1 MSDIFD
7 DIEKKKE
14 EAVIDDNS
22 LSNSKDELEEYI
34 SELEERSDS
43 DNEVISEKV
52 EKVEEDK
59 NNSPEKVLNSTG
71 EEDKGSLIVR
81 TLGYMAAAVFVIAMI
96 VSIATALRNNEK
108 NTTKA
113 SAISITQAPSTTTK
127 ESKSKG
133 ESSGNISSLTTS
145 NVDNDGESVA
155 DVVEN
160 VMPAIVKIN
169 CTVVST
175 TMDFFGRSYE
185 EEAEGSGSGI
195 IIGQNDSQILVA
207 TNNHV
212 VDDAKT
218 VKVVFCDES
227 EVDAEVKGTDSYA
240 DLAVVAIKTSKVNKE
255 TLAKIKIAS
264 LGNSDDAKVGQMAI
278 AIGNALGYGQSV
290 TVGVISALDRSI
302 DVEDSSMSLIQTDAA
317 INPGNS
323 GGALINAKGEVIG
336 INSVKYVSEDTE
348 GMGYAIPISKA
359 IPIIN
364 ELMNYEEIADSE
376 KGYLGIKGQD
386 IDEESAKRYNAVP
399 GIAVSKVSEGS
410 PADEAGLLRGDIIT
424 KFDGR
429 DVKTMQQLQELLSK
443 RKAGYTC
450 EIVINR
456 RSGEEYKEKTIEVT
470 LGARADYE
478 QR

>member
-1 MSDIFD
+1 MSDIFE
-7 DIEKKKE
+7 DIEKKEE
-14 EAVIDDNS
+14 EAVINDDIDNG
-22 LSNSKDELEEYI
+22 LSDSNDELKEYI
-34 SELEERSDS
+34 SEIKEKSDS
-43 DNEVISEKV
+43 DDEDNAVIV
-52 EKVEEDK
+52 EDDK

-96 VSIATALRNNEK
+96 VSVSSVFKKDDTDVS
-108 NTTKA
+108 KA
-113 SAISITQAPSTTTK
+113 SAISITQAPSTSTK
-127 ESKSKG
+127 DSKSKSESKS
-133 ESSGNISSLTTS
+133 NISSLTTS

-175 TMDFFGRSYE
+175 TMDFFGRTYE
-185 EEAEGSGSGI
+185 EQAEGSGSGI

-227 EVDAEVKGTDSYA
+227 EVEAEVKGTDSYA
-240 DLAVVAIKTSKVNKE
+240 DLAVVAIKTSKVKKE
-255 TLAKIKIAS
+255 TLSKIKIAS
-264 LGNSDDAKVGQMAI
+264 LGNSEDAKVGQMAI

-290 TVGVISALDRSI
+290 TVGVISALDRTI
-302 DVEDSSMSLIQTDAA
+302 DVEDSSMALIQTDAA

-364 ELMNYEEIADSE
+364 ELMNYEEIPDSE

-386 IDEESAKRYNAVP
+386 IDEESAKRYDAVA
-399 GIAVSKVSEGS
+399 GIAISKVSAGS

-429 DVKTMQQLQELLSK
+429 DVKTMQQLQDVLSK
-443 RKAGYTC
+443 RKAGYKC
-450 EIVINR
+450 EIVVNR
-456 RSGEEYKEKTIEVT
+456 ISEGEYVEKTIEVT